1 MSVGNTSQETQQQ
14 LVALEQFATE
24 KMKLLNIGLQ

>member
-1 MSVGNTSQETQQQ
+1 MSVGYNPQETQQQ

-24 KMKLLNIGLQ
+24 KMKLPNIGLQ